1 MAIYMFSSNEQIIET
16 VQIGIKKKKRTEKL
30 FYYLSTFSL
39 TESPSQQAVHSPKP
53 NRGAFF

>member
-16 VQIGIKKKKRTEKL
+16 GRIGIKKKTEKL

-39 TESPSQQAVHSPKP
+39 TESPSQQAVRPPKP
-53 NRGAFF
+53 NRSVFF

>member
-16 VQIGIKKKKRTEKL
+16 GRIGIKKKTEKL

-39 TESPSQQAVHSPKP
+39 TESPSQQAVRPPKP

>member
-16 VQIGIKKKKRTEKL
+16 GRIGIKKKKTEKL

-39 TESPSQQAVHSPKP
+39 TESPSQQAVRPPKP